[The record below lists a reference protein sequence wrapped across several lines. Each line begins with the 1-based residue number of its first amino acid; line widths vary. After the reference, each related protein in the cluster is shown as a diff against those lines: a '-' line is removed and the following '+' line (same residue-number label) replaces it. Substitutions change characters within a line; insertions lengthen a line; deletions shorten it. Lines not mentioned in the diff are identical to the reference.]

1 MALGQVTRPTTVTL
15 QGGSWGSN
23 PPDFILS
30 LFSNFLPAFSIGSI
44 YLGPTGHRSINAGHA
59 GHPTPSPTPSPTPP
73 KHRAQRREVDQENT
87 QHDLQP
93 PFLLQEQ
100 KKESHV
106 GMTVTPSLTTRRA
119 AKRKGVFQ
127 VAEPS
132 SHSRRLWSPGLLTP
146 DSVHLPLD
154 PTVTPH
160 LGRRWAESLGQRLA
174 S

>member
-30 LFSNFLPAFSIGSI
+30 LFSDFLPAFSIGSI
-44 YLGPTGHRSINAGHA
+44 YLGPTGHRSINAGH
-59 GHPTPSPTPSPTPP
+59 
-73 KHRAQRREVDQENT
+73 ENT

-100 KKESHV
+100 KKESHG
-106 GMTVTPSLTTRRA
+106 GMTVTPSLTIRRA